1 MRAANLCSLVALS
14 AIFCSG
20 CTHKASP
27 PPQQAQAPPLQTGKG
42 TLSEAKT
49 TQPQE
54 KTDTPLAS
62 PLPPPSAQSVPQ
74 LPPPQTKKVHGHKVK
89 TPPAKPADTAQT
101 PPAASGTASPQ
112 AGASGTQASAQA
124 PTPQQAA
131 AGVGTGSPIG
141 QLTTGDSASGEKSKH
156 ETADLMSETQQG
168 LNGIKRSLSTEEK
181 ATVAQIRNYLKQ
193 AQQALDTGD
202 TFGANLLATKAKTL
216 LDELTKP

>member
-1 MRAANLCSLVALS
+1 MRAASVCSFVALS

-20 CTHKASP
+20 CAHKTPS

-74 LPPPQTKKVHGHKVK
+74 LPPPQTKKVRHKVK
-89 TPPAKPADTAQT
+89 TPPAKPSDTAQT
-101 PPAASGTASPQ
+101 PQAASGTASPQ
-112 AGASGTQASAQA
+112 AGTSGTQASAQA
-124 PTPQQAA
+124 PAPQQAA
-131 AGVGTGSPIG
+131 AAVGTGSPIG
-141 QLTTGDSASGEKSKH
+141 QLTTGESASGEKSKH
-156 ETADLMSETQQG
+156 ETTDLMSETQQG

-193 AQQALDTGD
+193 AQQALETGD

>member
-1 MRAANLCSLVALS
+1 MRAASLCSLVALS

-20 CTHKASP
+20 CTHKTSP
-27 PPQQAQAPPLQTGKG
+27 PPQQAQAPPLKTGKG

-62 PLPPPSAQSVPQ
+62 PLPPSSAQSVPQ
-74 LPPPQTKKVHGHKVK
+74 LPPPQTKKVRHKVK
-89 TPPAKPADTAQT
+89 TPPAKPAETAQT

-112 AGASGTQASAQA
+112 TAAPATQSSAQA
-124 PTPQQAA
+124 PPPQPTAA
-131 AGVGTGSPIG
+131 VVGTGSPIG

-193 AQQALDTGD
+193 AQQALDAGD